1 MTLNKDNKIKAFI
14 SLSFVFSF
22 LILYR
27 YLWSL
32 TPSWF
37 IDSSTTLYLSEIY
50 NLSDAKVGLL
60 SSKYIPQPNGMIIF
74 GYFLKG
80 LNNLIYIS
88 FFLSLI
94 QLILFYLLIS
104 ELKINKK
111 NQFILLIL
119 VSTST
124 LISNFS
130 VHFYNQWFVINFTI
144 LFFYL
149 FLKFQN
155 TKNLNYLSALYIV
168 AVIPPTLYLAS
179 FVSSLFMLLA
189 ISGLSYKERRLIRTN
204 IRKLKFNIFLIV
216 SFYIFLII
224 FVWIPFITSI
234 EPEMFRSIS
243 LSLTDRFS
251 IFIKNLILF
260 IPFILSVFSEE
271 KSLYIRFLDSSVIT
285 SDLQLLKVFYLE
297 TQQTILNIAVILLLI
312 VIKNKLYRN
321 YKNLNFLLLISFIF
335 LYTIVTPFVGGNNF
349 LELDRMDQYL
359 EVYPFYLI
367 LVFMFFANFDYLD
380 KQIQSKGLSKY
391 IINFFFFICSFLFIY
406 FSTSFLSLSEDYFIF
421 SKPNLVSISTY
432 LYLLFGLIFIFF
444 ENLYFKYY
452 RLLKS
457 VVVIVFLITNITFS
471 LFSINERL
479 RPPYNELTQ
488 AEVSIYTKYK
498 LIDYLAPQIIDKE
511 IENPKISYQLGGQKF
526 EWINEH
532 GSLYSEWYDV
542 NPYTLGRS
550 FDYILFKE
558 WNINNF
564 YEGEL
569 IRNYNNSDFIINFSK
584 DSVIFEENSSYDYFL
599 FDQLRLSVKKEH

>member
-1 MTLNKDNKIKAFI
+1 MILNKDIKKIVFI
-14 SLSFVFSF
+14 SIAFVFSF

-27 YLWSL
+27 YFWSL

-94 QLILFYLLIS
+94 QLILFYLLTS

-111 NQFILLIL
+111 YQFALLIL
-119 VSTST
+119 LSTST

-149 FLKFQN
+149 FFKFQN

-168 AVIPPTLYLAS
+168 AVIPPTIYLAS
-179 FVSSLFMLLA
+179 FVSSLFMVLA
-189 ISGLSYKERRLIRTN
+189 ISALSYKERELIRKN
-204 IRKLKFNIFLIV
+204 IGKLKFNILLIIT
-216 SFYIFLII
+216 FYTFLII

-243 LSLTDRFS
+243 LPLTDRLS
-251 IFIKNLILF
+251 VFIKNLILF
-260 IPFILSVFSEE
+260 FPFILSVFSEE

-321 YKNLNFLLLISFIF
+321 YKNLNFLFLFSFIF
-335 LYTIVTPFVGGNNF
+335 LYTIATPLVGGNNF
-349 LELDRMDQYL
+349 LEFDRMDQYL

-367 LVFMFFANFDYLD
+367 LVFMFFANFDYSD
-380 KQIQSKGLSKY
+380 KQKQSKGLSKY
-391 IINFFFFICSFLFIY
+391 LINILLFISSFLFIY
-406 FSTSFLSLSEDYFIF
+406 FSTSFLSLSEDYFVF
-421 SKPNLVSISTY
+421 SKPNLLSISTY
-432 LYLLFGLIFIFF
+432 FFLLFGLIFIFF
-444 ENLYFKYY
+444 ENLYLKYY
-452 RLLKS
+452 GLLKS
-457 VVVIVFLITNITFS
+457 VVFIVFLITNVTFS
-471 LFSINERL
+471 FFSINERL
-479 RPPYNELTQ
+479 NPPYNELTQ
-488 AEVSIYTKYK
+488 AEVSIYSKYK
-498 LIDYLAPQIIDKE
+498 LIDYLAPKILDKE
-511 IENPKISYQLGGQKF
+511 IKKPKISYQLGGQKF

-532 GSLYSEWYDV
+532 GSLYSEWYDI

-550 FDYILFKE
+550 FDYILLKE
-558 WNINNF
+558 WSINNY
-564 YEGEL
+564 YEGEQ
-569 IRNYNNSDFIINFSK
+569 IRSFNNSDFVINFSK
-584 DSVIFEENSSYDYFL
+584 DTVFLEENSLYDYFL
-599 FDQLRLSVKKEH
+599 FDQLRLTVKK